1 MKTKI
6 IVLLFLIIQLV
17 SCTKDNGTIEITDQC
32 IFYDN
37 LLGSCFSRIYDL
49 GYDEIVIRE
58 IEEYEEF
65 GEEIRF
71 YPENPDC
78 ETANLP
84 FIDFENYSL
93 VSKYN
98 SGSGCSQEYNR
109 KIFED
114 IENKKIIYEILV
126 TYTGPCGML
135 LGSRNWV
142 LIPRIPDNYSVEFKL
157 KEINKNK

>member
-1 MKTKI
+1 MKVRI
-6 IVLLFLIIQLV
+6 IVFLSLIIQLI
-17 SCTKDNGTIEITDQC
+17 SCTKDNNTIEITDQC

-37 LLGSCFSRIYDL
+37 LLGSCFCRIDDL

-65 GEEIRF
+65 GEIIRF

-78 ETANLP
+78 DTANLP
-84 FIDFENYSL
+84 YIDFENYSL
-93 VSKYN
+93 VSKFN
-98 SGSGCSQEYNR
+98 CGSGCSAEYNR

-114 IENKKIIYEILV
+114 IENRKIIYEISV
-126 TYTGPCGML
+126 TYYGLCDML

-142 LIPRIPDNYSVEFKL
+142 LIPRIPDDYSVEFKL
-157 KEINKNK
+157 KTRIQK